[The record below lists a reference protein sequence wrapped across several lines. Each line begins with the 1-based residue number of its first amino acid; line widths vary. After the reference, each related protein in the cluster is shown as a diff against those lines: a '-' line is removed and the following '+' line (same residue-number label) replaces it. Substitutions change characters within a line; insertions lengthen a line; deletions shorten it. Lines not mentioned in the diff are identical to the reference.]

1 MNAAED
7 GFAEWLAAKLKTPL
21 ECSMHWHIAVWHVA
35 GNSFRAGFELMAS
48 ARLGTMRPV
57 PFSVVGESGDC
68 ASESLKL
75 RNLGIDLRLK
85 AREVIDAIVSHADDC
100 SVRRFG
106 RWCLDQVFLEVVG
119 HGRECGIR
127 HDTRYRTPEN
137 RDSASYGPTEDLPV
151 HLKA

>member
-7 GFAEWLAAKLKTPL
+7 GFAERLAAKLKTPL

-48 ARLGTMRPV
+48 ARLGTMRLV
-57 PFSVVGESGDC
+57 PFGVVGKSGDC

-100 SVRRFG
+100 GVRRFG
-106 RWCLDQVFLEVVG
+106 RRCLDQVFLEVVG
-119 HGRECGIR
+119 HG
-127 HDTRYRTPEN
+127 
-137 RDSASYGPTEDLPV
+137 
-151 HLKA
+151 